1 MGWEAY
7 FEEVF
12 EKVTKAK
19 MDEMKKEYQG
29 ESDPHLF
36 SPSFYLSSLQPDST
50 GLDSSLL
57 SFSLPKLTSLFPPS
71 LHPLPTSHHPQ
82 DPPKNSQTSSPPT
95 SPTPVPSPSS

>member
-29 ESDPHLF
+29 ES
-36 SPSFYLSSLQPDST
+36 YL
-50 GLDSSLL
+50 
-57 SFSLPKLTSLFPPS
+57 
-71 LHPLPTSHHPQ
+71 
-82 DPPKNSQTSSPPT
+82 
-95 SPTPVPSPSS
+95 